1 MTLTLV
7 FKEWTECYE
16 EICLEIWQWPGWK
29 RDDLL
34 WWSSSK
40 KDEGRFAQNKDPWD
54 GPGLNGSLRFFLF
67 HFHPLLTQVH
77 LHVLVSQFSLESSI
91 GERARRAHSEC
102 FSWKRPQ
109 KLSYSPLLILPI
121 KGLRLN
127 RGVNLSKV
135 SDWLVSGPG
144 QEARFFNSRPV
155 FFPLYEDFPSHFSL
169 LIYFCF
175 KQQNPV
181 FSKQKLMWINSELPW
196 IKPHEGPVVG
206 P

>member
-1 MTLTLV
+1 ML
-7 FKEWTECYE
+7 WGNM
-16 EICLEIWQWPGWK
+16 LEIWQWPGWK
-29 RDDLL
+29 RGHQGWL
-34 WWSSSK
+34 
-40 KDEGRFAQNKDPWD
+40 KDEGRFAQNKVHEMVLDWVAAYD
-54 GPGLNGSLRFFLF
+54 SLYSISTLSWLKSIFVCWSLSF
-67 HFHPLLTQVH
+67 HWKVLLEKEPEGHT
-77 LHVLVSQFSLESSI
+77 L
-91 GERARRAHSEC
+91 SEC
-102 FSWKRPQ
+102 FSWTRPQ

-127 RGVNLSKV
+127 RGINLSKV

-181 FSKQKLMWINSELPW
+181 LSK
-196 IKPHEGPVVG
+196 
-206 P
+206 